1 MNGVWAIFLA
11 SRVGAAFLARHGCD
25 ASRKVTRIMLNRR
38 NALALALALTCFTL
52 TCAVRDAVA
61 QQVAASTSA
70 DTILTIGGKVREGR
84 PVELTRADIE
94 RLPRAV
100 IRTTTPWHEGV
111 QVFEGVPLADLLNHV
126 GAAGAKLSVVA
137 LNHYKTEIP
146 VADVTAHRPILAYLR
161 NGNAMPVRDKGPLFV
176 IYPYDASPALKNEVY
191 YSRSAWQV
199 RSIVV
204 E

>member
-1 MNGVWAIFLA
+1 MPNRRHALLIAAVSIALPLAATATRAFAQATPVSASPGVMLSI
-11 SRVGAAFLARHGCD
+11 SGNVRDGAA
-25 ASRKVTRIMLNRR
+25 
-38 NALALALALTCFTL
+38 
-52 TCAVRDAVA
+52 
-61 QQVAASTSA
+61 
-70 DTILTIGGKVREGR
+70 
-84 PVELTRADIE
+84 VEMTRADIE

-111 QVFEGVPLADLLNHV
+111 QVFEGVPLSDLMQHI
-126 GAAGAKLSVVA
+126 GAAGGTLKVVA

-146 VADVTAHRPILAYLR
+146 ASDAKAHRPILAYLR
-161 NGNAMPVRDKGPLFV
+161 NGQPMPVRDKGPLFI
-176 IYPYDASPALKNEVY
+176 IYPYDSDPSLKNEVY